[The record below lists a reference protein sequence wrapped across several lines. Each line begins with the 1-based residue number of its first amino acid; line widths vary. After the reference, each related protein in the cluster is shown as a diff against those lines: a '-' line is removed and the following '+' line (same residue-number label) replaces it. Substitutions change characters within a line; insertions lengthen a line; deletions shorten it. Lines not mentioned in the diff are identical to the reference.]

1 VSDITLNDTININ
14 KGEIKDQGLAAQN
27 IRLSQTGTGFQAG
40 EITIGAGVTVD
51 LPVDNLTTPGRY
63 VIQLTEVATG
73 ASLQVGPDNGGSIL
87 PMDEVAEAG
96 EPIAGRV
103 SSGVTI
109 KLKAISGQVKAN
121 CFVAEE

>member
-1 VSDITLNDTININ
+1 MSDITLNDTININ